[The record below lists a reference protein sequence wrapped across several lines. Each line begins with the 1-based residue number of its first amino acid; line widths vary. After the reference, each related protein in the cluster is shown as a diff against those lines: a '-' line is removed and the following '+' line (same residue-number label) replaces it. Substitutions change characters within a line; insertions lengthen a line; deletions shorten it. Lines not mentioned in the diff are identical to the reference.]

1 LDFFIDRLVLEG
13 LRRRVTVLRRRLVG
27 DTRRVRDRFAALKAR
42 QPFLNPIL
50 AYFLGSPGLGT

>member
-13 LRRRVTVLRRRLVG
+13 LRRRVTVRRRLVG
-27 DTRRVRDRFAALKAR
+27 DTLRVRDRFAALKAR

-50 AYFLGSPGLGT
+50 AYFLGSPGFGT

>member
-27 DTRRVRDRFAALKAR
+27 DTLRVRLRLAALKAR
-42 QPFLNPIL
+42 QPRAKPIL
-50 AYFLGSPGLGT
+50 AYFLGSPGFGT